1 MWFAFKD
8 IESRYGNHSI
18 LEDVMDKVVFIAMSG
33 ARENMLAQQTHA
45 NNLANVSTTGFK
57 TDLAQARAMQV
68 FGDGLPSRV
77 YAMTERPATDTTT
90 GTFIQ
95 TGRSLDVAVDGG
107 GWLAVIGA
115 DGQEAYTQ
123 SGELQLNAANQ
134 LVTGSGLPVMGNGGI
149 PIAIPAAEQVEIG
162 TDGTITIRPLGES
175 AAELAVVDRI
185 KLVQLDQESI
195 YKGVDGLMH
204 VDGGV
209 AQQADLTLKL
219 RSGYLESSNVNAV
232 NELTSIISL
241 SRQFE
246 MNIKMMKTAEENSSA
261 AAKIL
266 QLS

>member
-1 MWFAFKD
+1 
-8 IESRYGNHSI
+8 
-18 LEDVMDKVVFIAMSG
+18 MDKVIFVAMSG

-68 FGDGLPSRV
+68 FGEGLPSRV

-95 TGRSLDVAVDGG
+95 TGRTLDVAVDGG
-107 GWLAVIGA
+107 GWLAVIA
-115 DGQEAYTQ
+115 PDGNEAYTR

-149 PIAIPAAEQVEIG
+149 PIAVPEAEQVEIG
-162 TDGTITIRPLGES
+162 SDGTITIRPAGES

-185 KLVQLDQESI
+185 KMVNLDQQSI
-195 YKGVDGLMH
+195 YKGLDGLMH
-204 VDGGV
+204 VDANA
-209 AQQADLTLKL
+209 AQPADLNLKM

-261 AAKIL
+261 ATQIL
-266 QLS
+266 SLS